1 MVRASATP
9 DRARAAAV
17 ALAALLGGGLWTP
30 APAPAQA
37 WEGLADDCV
46 ASGGGAAADACVDGA
61 LALQATRSG
70 IGLAAAGGSGLPGT
84 ASTVGRRLGATP
96 RLSVAFR
103 ASGTRHRRPR
113 IFDDASSTG
122 DEGVLVP
129 AAHLRAALGITDGLS
144 PAPTVGGLLSV
155 DLLASLDYLA
165 LPRGDGFDEG
175 VTAWGLGVRLGIV
188 RESFTLPG
196 FSLSAVHRRFGEVRL
211 SRADAPVGGVR
222 ELDFD
227 LSQTS
232 LRATV
237 SKDFLPVGL
246 LAGAGWDRYT
256 GEAGVRVAMG
266 GGGGGGA
273 GGRSDDVADDRFLV
287 YGGASLTFLVVQL
300 SAEGGWA
307 AGHDAFPE
315 SRRPGFD
322 PGGGSPFGALAVRIT
337 F

>member
-1 MVRASATP
+1 MRASASP
-9 DRARAAAV
+9 DRAPAV
-17 ALAALLGGGLWTP
+17 VVLAAALLGGGLGTP

-37 WEGLADDCV
+37 WEELADACV
-46 ASGGGAAADACVDGA
+46 ASGGAAAARACVDGA

-96 RLSVAFR
+96 RLSLAFR

-122 DEGVLVP
+122 DEGVVVP
-129 AAHLRAALGITDGLS
+129 AAHLRAALGVADGFS
-144 PAPTVGGLLSV
+144 PAPTVGGVLSV
-155 DLLASLDYLA
+155 DLLGSLDYLA
-165 LPRGDGFDEG
+165 LPRGDGFDGG
-175 VTAWGLGVRLGIV
+175 VAAWGLGLRLGVV

-196 FSLSAVHRRFGEVRL
+196 FSLSAVHRRFGEVRV

-237 SKDFLPVGL
+237 SKDFLAVGL
-246 LAGAGWDRYT
+246 LAGVGWDRYS
-256 GEAGVRVAMG
+256 GEAGVRVATGAG
-266 GGGGGGA
+266 GGDA
-273 GGRSDDVADDRFLV
+273 SGRSDDVTDDRLLV

-307 AGHDAFPE
+307 PGHDSFPE
-315 SRRPGFD
+315 SRPPGFD